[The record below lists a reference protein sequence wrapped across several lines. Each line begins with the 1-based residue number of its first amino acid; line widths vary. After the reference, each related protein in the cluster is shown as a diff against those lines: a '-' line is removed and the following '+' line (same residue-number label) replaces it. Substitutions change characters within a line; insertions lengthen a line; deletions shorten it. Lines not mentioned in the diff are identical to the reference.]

1 MEMNELKNL
10 EKKLSKVK
18 STPEVVEK
26 LSKDPEVI
34 GYLDRF
40 FNGVSE
46 VKFSFISNISENE
59 VVNDLVYNYSQDKFR
74 IIEDYED
81 QQIKDGSIISMYL
94 NDIAYFPI
102 LNKDSEIKI
111 AKKIKNGNKKEKMEA
126 REKLINHNLR
136 LVVSIA
142 SRYTGR
148 GVDLGDLI
156 QEGNQGLMKAV
167 EKFDVDRGYKF
178 STYATWWVR
187 QSITRYIADNHRTV
201 RIPVHRYE
209 MISKIKKLERE
220 YVSKYSKE
228 PNINDLANYILK
240 EKFDLF
246 ATDNVKEN
254 IKGSLLLPESKRE
267 QYKDA
272 KKVKDK
278 AYTEDKIIVRSGIT
292 YNLNFK
298 KDVEKYKYNYCYD
311 LISNVLEDSKK
322 VASLNQIISA
332 DQNERTGDELQ
343 DFVSDNR
350 SIVDPAAS
358 SEIKDMSDI
367 VQEIMNDEEI
377 PLREREI
384 MRQRYGV
391 QLKDPMDEETICKLL
406 TVKDTK
412 NGGYIRSQD
421 QVLKDIKKTEQIFKD
436 NPEEATYLYEHNLK
450 ESKLS
455 DYQRVIVEMKYGT
468 PPAKART
475 LEQIGDI
482 FSITRERVRQIED
495 KALKRLKKNIKYK
508 VKAKDYV
515 K

>member
-209 MISKIKKLERE
+209 MISKIKK
-220 YVSKYSKE
+220 
-228 PNINDLANYILK
+228 
-240 EKFDLF
+240 
-246 ATDNVKEN
+246 
-254 IKGSLLLPESKRE
+254 
-267 QYKDA
+267 
-272 KKVKDK
+272 
-278 AYTEDKIIVRSGIT
+278 
-292 YNLNFK
+292 
-298 KDVEKYKYNYCYD
+298 
-311 LISNVLEDSKK
+311 
-322 VASLNQIISA
+322 
-332 DQNERTGDELQ
+332 
-343 DFVSDNR
+343 
-350 SIVDPAAS
+350 
-358 SEIKDMSDI
+358 
-367 VQEIMNDEEI
+367 
-377 PLREREI
+377 
-384 MRQRYGV
+384 
-391 QLKDPMDEETICKLL
+391 
-406 TVKDTK
+406 
-412 NGGYIRSQD
+412 
-421 QVLKDIKKTEQIFKD
+421 
-436 NPEEATYLYEHNLK
+436 
-450 ESKLS
+450 
-455 DYQRVIVEMKYGT
+455 
-468 PPAKART
+468 
-475 LEQIGDI
+475 
-482 FSITRERVRQIED
+482 
-495 KALKRLKKNIKYK
+495 
-508 VKAKDYV
+508 
-515 K
+515 